1 MAAKDFPVA
10 FERRIL
16 TVPYRGAKIE
26 LPVHLYS
33 VDGDYAARPVLLA
46 HGGVD
51 TFKMDFH
58 PFCLAFTQGAGVT
71 TLAIDHAGYRRNAN
85 APGRRRRRG
94 DRRRRGLR
102 AVDR

>member
-1 MAAKDFPVA
+1 M
-10 FERRIL
+10 
-16 TVPYRGAKIE
+16 
-26 LPVHLYS
+26 HLYS

-71 TLAIDHAGYRRNAN
+71 TLAIDMPGTGETPTPLDAAGDEVIAGVVDFARRSVTV
-85 APGRRRRRG
+85 G
-94 DRRRRGLR
+94 
-102 AVDR
+102 